1 MVQLY
6 LELGYFAAVNLV
18 AFALMGIDKQ
28 RAKKHLWRIP
38 EKTLFLAVI
47 LGGGIGGTAGMFF
60 FIPLPRLSVVTFSLR
75 YRVSDF
81 VGGHLTGIMIAAK
94 AGLGEVRSVPHL
106 GPFWGF

>member
-47 LGGGIGGTAGMFF
+47 LGGGIGGTA
-60 FIPLPRLSVVTFSLR
+60 
-75 YRVSDF
+75 
-81 VGGHLTGIMIAAK
+81 
-94 AGLGEVRSVPHL
+94 
-106 GPFWGF
+106 

>member
-1 MVQLY
+1 MVHLY

-60 FIPLPRLSVVTFSLR
+60 FRHKTRHWYFRFFFPLLAVLQ
-75 YRVSDF
+75 
-81 VGGHLTGIMIAAK
+81 A
-94 AGLGEVRSVPHL
+94 AGLIYL
-106 GPFWGF
+106 YFI